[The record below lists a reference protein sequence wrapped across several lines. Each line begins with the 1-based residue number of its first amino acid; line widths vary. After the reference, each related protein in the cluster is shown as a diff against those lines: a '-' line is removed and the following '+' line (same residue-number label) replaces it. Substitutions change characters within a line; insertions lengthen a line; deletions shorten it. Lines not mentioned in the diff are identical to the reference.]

1 MTEQELRTA
10 LDEKVEKC
18 WNAYKESVCDRS
30 ADWMFGNAEEIAARR
45 LCYNQLIGGSLEGRN
60 LEHIEYL
67 LQFEDPLEVV
77 SDFWLDAQAVD
88 YTDEFDSTLWTVY
101 GKSAAEQGYALD
113 PNYSPP
119 ERGQTM
125 C

>member
-60 LEHIEYL
+60 LEHMEYL

-77 SDFWLDAQAVD
+77 
-88 YTDEFDSTLWTVY
+88 TDEFDSTLWTVY
-101 GKSAAEQGYALD
+101 GESAAEQGYALD